1 MIDGKRIL
9 NVAASEVQRLIGKT
23 LQPQRS
29 REDNSRRNPL
39 IELKT
44 DAVRTSNR
52 RSVLSEHALEVV
64 PRAGLVS
71 QVMKRDADHPLA
83 YEGIGRVRLALGQ
96 FRKASGQRKRVW
108 MLTAH
113 EVAGP

>member
-9 NVAASEVQRLIGKT
+9 NVAASEVQRPIGKT

-29 REDNSRRNPL
+29 REDRARRNPL

-44 DAVRTSNR
+44 DEVRTSNR

-71 QVMKRDADHPLA
+71 QVM
-83 YEGIGRVRLALGQ
+83 
-96 FRKASGQRKRVW
+96 
-108 MLTAH
+108 
-113 EVAGP
+113 

>member
-1 MIDGKRIL
+1 MIDGTCIL

-29 REDNSRRNPL
+29 REGNPRQNPL

-71 QVMKRDADHPLA
+71 QVMERGSPHALA
-83 YEGIGRVRLALGQ
+83 HEGIGRVRLTFGK
-96 FRKASGQRKRVW
+96 FRKAIGQREHVGI
-108 MLTAH
+108 LA
-113 EVAGP
+113 